1 MRLCAVAV
9 KNLSVPIDLIAYFA
23 YLLIKILTMR
33 RLLFA
38 CFLLLIPCVFQGASL
53 PDSTLVSIVPKPVML
68 KPGTGQFLINRN
80 TVILVRGNDAEVMRI
95 AKFFADRIRY
105 CGGPLLTVREMTKDD
120 KTLPAMVFERQ
131 LQRPALREE
140 GYELKITPK
149 QVLLTGKTGA
159 GLFHGV
165 QTLFQLLPSEITRHN
180 PPMTYKEWS
189 LPALRITDYPRYP
202 YRGMHLDVSRH
213 FFPKEFVKRYIDL
226 IAIYKM
232 NTFHWHLT
240 DDNGWR
246 IEIKKYPKLMEIGAW
261 RTDHEDLPW
270 RERPAQQPGER
281 ATYGGYYTQDEIRD
295 IVQYAADRYV
305 TIIPEI
311 EMPAHCVEVLAAY
324 PRLSCTGGPF
334 TVPTGSYWPNTDIFC
349 AGNDSVFTFVEDVL
363 TEVMSLFPS
372 TYIHVGGDEADKTN
386 WKKCPKC
393 QERIKMEGLKDEK
406 ELQSYFIKRIEKF
419 IVSKNRKMIGWDEI
433 LEGGL
438 APEATVMSW
447 RGVEG
452 GIAAAR
458 LGHDAIMTPGAYCYF
473 DHYQADPSSEPKAIG
488 GFTTLKKVYSYEPT
502 PGELSAEQAKHI
514 LGAQGNLWTEFI
526 PTPAHAEYMA
536 VPRMIAL
543 AEVVWS
549 PKSSRNW
556 KDFQRRLAAQY
567 IRLAKMQ
574 VNYSKGS
581 FRVEVNT
588 EYDKKSNSVRV
599 ILGSEQADVPIRYST
614 DGNDLKPTS
623 SLYSGPFEIKNNGV
637 IKAGLFV
644 DGKLQEKATEM
655 PFIFHLAI
663 GKPVRYLTE
672 YSERYPSSGKN
683 ALTDGL
689 RGSVDHRDG
698 LWQGYLGND
707 MNLIIDLGKEMP
719 VNAVQANFLQN
730 ERSWIFLPVVVEYSL
745 SSDGKK
751 YHSFNEVLN
760 PVSPKE
766 SQVFIQPFNFQFLA
780 NSKARYISVKVKNL
794 GKCPSWHE
802 GAGEPCWMFAD
813 EIVVF

>member
-1 MRLCAVAV
+1 MRRFIFLGVALLLPLLFQAG
-9 KNLSVPIDLIAYFA
+9 NLSDS
-23 YLLIKILTMR
+23 
-33 RLLFA
+33 
-38 CFLLLIPCVFQGASL
+38 ASI
-53 PDSTLVSIVPKPVML
+53 SIVPKPVMM
-68 KPGTGQFLINRN
+68 KTGTGQFVIKRT
-80 TVILVRGNDAEVMRI
+80 TVILVRDNDVEATKI
-95 AKFFADRIRY
+95 ARFFADRIRFS
-105 CGGPLLTVREMTKDD
+105 GGPLLEVKGLTKED
-120 KTLPAMVFERQ
+120 KNLPAVVFELQPKRSTLPD
-131 LQRPALREE
+131 E

-165 QTLFQLLPSEITRHN
+165 QTLFQLLPSEICRHN
-180 PPMTYKEWS
+180 LPMSYKEWE
-189 LPALRITDYPRYP
+189 LPVVTIKDYPRYP

-226 IAIYKM
+226 ISMYKM

-246 IEIKKYPKLMEIGAW
+246 IEIKKYPKLMQIAAW
-261 RTDHEDLPW
+261 HVDHEDLPW
-270 RERPAQQPGER
+270 NERPAQQPGEK
-281 ATYGGYYTQDEIRD
+281 ATYGGYYSQDEIRD

-311 EMPAHCVEVLAAY
+311 EMPAHSVEVLAAY
-324 PRLSCTGGPF
+324 PQFSCTGGPF
-334 TVPTGSYWPNTDIFC
+334 TVPTGSYWPNFDILC
-349 AGNDSVFTFVEDVL
+349 AGNDSVFTFMEDVL
-363 TEVMSLFPS
+363 TEVMALFPS
-372 TYIHVGGDEADKTN
+372 KYIHVGGDEADKTN

-393 QERIKMEGLKDEK
+393 QERMKAEGLKDEK

-458 LGHDAIMTPGAYCYF
+458 MGHDAIMTPGAYCYF
-473 DHYQADPSSEPKAIG
+473 DHYQADPASELKAIG

-502 PGELSAEQAKHI
+502 PAELTKDEAKHI

-536 VPRMIAL
+536 IPRMLAL
-543 AEVVWS
+543 SEVVWS
-549 PKSSRNW
+549 PKSIRNW
-556 KDFQRRLAAQY
+556 TDFRHRMASQY
-567 IRLAKMQ
+567 IRLKLMK
-574 VNYSKGS
+574 VNYSNGS
-581 FRVEVNT
+581 YKAEVNT
-588 EYDKKSNSVRV
+588 EYDKKTNLVKV
-599 ILGSEQADVPIRYST
+599 ILGSEQLDVPIRYT
-614 DGNDLKPTS
+614 LDGNDVNSTS
-623 SLYSGPFEIKNNGV
+623 TLYSGPFEIKHNGV

-644 DGKLQEKATEM
+644 EGQLKEKATEM
-655 PFIFHLAI
+655 PLIFHLAI
-663 GKPVRYLTE
+663 GKPVQYLTN
-672 YSERYPSSGKN
+672 YSDRYPAAGN
-683 ALTDGL
+683 IALTDGL
-689 RGSVDHRDG
+689 RGSINHRDG
-698 LWQGYLGND
+698 LWQGFLGND
-707 MNLIIDLGKEMP
+707 IDLIIDLGREMP
-719 VNAVQANFLQN
+719 VNSVQANFIQN
-730 ERSWIFLPVVVEYSL
+730 QKSWIFLPVVVEYSL

-760 PVSPKE
+760 SISPKE
-766 SQVFIQPFNFQFLA
+766 EQSFIQPFNFQFMA
-780 NSKARYISVKVKNL
+780 NTKARYVRVKAKNL
-794 GKCPSWHE
+794 GKCPAWHE